1 MDKIKTVK
9 SKVNIKVSKNKFD
22 EGQVCLAFKG
32 IEIEDENIKSIM
44 KILFNHKAFKQ
55 YLS

>member
-32 IEIEDENIKSIM
+32 IEIHDDDIRSIVFKHPIK
-44 KILFNHKAFKQ
+44 KLDKKE
-55 YLS
+55 